1 MVTKPFD
8 QSPNFGSGEDRQDL
22 KGQSTR
28 KAPDLHE
35 NIDKGQ
41 SDVIDK
47 PGMQSDKSRL
57 QPDET

>member
-8 QSPNFGSGEDRQDL
+8 QPQNFGSGEDRQDL

-41 SDVIDK
+41 SDVTDK
-47 PGMQSDKSRL
+47 PGMQQGGSKS